1 MASTNNRQG
10 EMSVRQAGKKG
21 GETTSEKYGREHYQE
36 IGQKGGQ
43 KVRRLVK
50 EGEQSEAR
58 NQRGD
63 W

>member
-1 MASTNNRQG
+1 MANTNGQG
-10 EMSVRQAGKKG
+10 DMSVRQAGKKG

-43 KVRRLVK
+43 KVKRLVK

-58 NQRGD
+58 NQRD
-63 W
+63 NW

>member
-1 MASTNNRQG
+1 MASTNDDQG
-10 EMSVRQAGKKG
+10 GMSVRQAGKKG
-21 GETTSEKYGREHYQE
+21 GDTTSERYGRGHYQE

-43 KVRRLVK
+43 KVKRLVK

-58 NQRGD
+58 GQSED